1 MRGRNRDH
9 IALHFQ
15 FTEAS
20 SPRKIRSEIH
30 CHSGIASFIRRIRCK
45 LMPTPSGPP
54 AGTSLWDRAVRNH
67 PVPHPLGPS
76 DVPRAVDS
84 MLAGAREAGAS
95 DVHLVPADAGLRM
108 LWRIDSVLHEV
119 AVFPREVR
127 SNIVARL
134 KVLADLL
141 TYQSD
146 VPQEGRIAAA
156 KGDIEIRVST
166 FPTLFGEKAV
176 VRLFAG
182 SNQLK
187 MLGEL
192 GLPEDVRTTL
202 QSLLA
207 ERGGVVLATG
217 PAGSG
222 KTTTAYACL
231 REIAAQREAPR
242 SVVTLED
249 PVESVVEGTAQ
260 SQIRQAAG
268 FTYESG
274 MRSLLRQDPDVILV
288 GEIRDPATAQSV
300 FQAALTGH
308 LILSTFHAGSAAETV
323 SRLFDMGIEG
333 YQLRSALRGV
343 LNQRLLRRLCRCAIP
358 AATTDEFLGLD
369 VTQAFLPSG
378 CADCHGTGYRGRFLI
393 TELLVPET
401 SGEGSMLSGSAS
413 AAEIERRSVEAG
425 LRTRWSH
432 ANEAVTEGRT
442 SPAEVRRAFG
452 FRSPPKPSSK

>member
-1 MRGRNRDH
+1 MSSQAPRSNSGTTLWER
-9 IALHFQ
+9 AL
-15 FTEAS
+15 
-20 SPRKIRSEIH
+20 RSH
-30 CHSGIASFIRRIRCK
+30 
-45 LMPTPSGPP
+45 L
-54 AGTSLWDRAVRNH
+54 
-67 PVPHPLGPS
+67 VPQPLGPS
-76 DVPRAVDS
+76 DVPRAVDAI
-84 MLAGAREAGAS
+84 LAGAQEAGAS
-95 DVHLVPADAGLRM
+95 DVHLIPADSGLRM
-108 LWRIDSVLHEV
+108 LWRIDGVLHEV
-119 AVFPREVR
+119 AAFPREVR
-127 SNIVARL
+127 SNVVARL

-156 KGDIEIRVST
+156 KGNVEIRIST
-166 FPTLFGEKAV
+166 FPTVFGEKAV

-182 SNQLK
+182 TNQLRS
-187 MLGEL
+187 LGEL
-192 GLPEDVRTTL
+192 GLPDEVRTTL
-202 QSLLA
+202 QALLT

-231 REIAAQREAPR
+231 REIAAQRDVPR

-268 FTYESG
+268 FTYEAG

-358 AATTDEFLGLD
+358 ATTNDDFLGLD
-369 VTQAFLPSG
+369 VAQAFLPVG
-378 CADCHGTGYRGRFLI
+378 CAECHGTGYRGRFLVV
-393 TELLVPET
+393 ELLVPDS
-401 SGEGSMLSGSAS
+401 SGDGSMLCGSAS
-413 AAEIERRSVEAG
+413 ASEIERLAVDSG
-425 LRTRWSH
+425 LKTRWSH
-432 ANEAVTEGRT
+432 ASEAVTAGRT

-452 FRSPPKPSSK
+452 FRSPSKPSPE